1 MANNDVVPR
10 DVRTLSVADRVV
22 AEYDDGTAM
31 PALSSP
37 RPSLRAWS
45 LTGRPVT
52 QSAPDDHPHHRDLSL
67 ALPDVSGTTFW
78 GGRTYVRDVGSTLL
92 DNHGTQRVVDR
103 RSTAAAVDE
112 ELEWLDRTGARLLT
126 ESRRIAVSALA
137 GGWMLRWTSRLRA
150 VEPGVT
156 LGSPQTNGRAGAFYG
171 GVFWRAP
178 FETADVVCASGTG
191 VDAAH
196 GSESPW
202 LAVLTDEVSL
212 VATAPAAPAAP
223 PPHWFIRTDG
233 YVGFGPAT
241 ATDTRREVPVGDPL
255 ELGLTVAVIDGRL
268 SEERAAA
275 IGLDLS
281 AGRES

>member
-1 MANNDVVPR
+1 MAKNDAVPR
-10 DVRTLSVADRVV
+10 DATTLSVAGRLV

-31 PALSSP
+31 PALASP

-45 LTGRPVT
+45 LSGTPVT
-52 QSAPDDHPHHRDLSL
+52 QSAPDDHPHHRDLSV

-92 DNHGTQRVVDR
+92 DNHGIQRVIER
-103 RSTAAAVDE
+103 RSTPDTVEE
-112 ELEWLDRTGARLLT
+112 ELEWLDRTGATLLT
-126 ESRRIAVSALA
+126 ESRRLTASALSD
-137 GGWMLRWTSRLRA
+137 GWILRWTSRLRA

-156 LGSPQTNGRAGAFYG
+156 LGSPQTNGRPGAFYG

-178 FETADVVCASGTG
+178 FETADVVCASGAG

-196 GSESPW
+196 GSHSPW

-212 VATAPAAPAAP
+212 VAAAPDAP
-223 PPHWFIRTDG
+223 WFIRTEG

-241 ATDTRREVPVGDPL
+241 ATENRRDVPVDGTLDL
-255 ELGLTVAVIDGRL
+255 ELTVAVIDGRL
-268 SEERAAA
+268 SAERAASL
-275 IGLDLS
+275 GVELS
-281 AGRES
+281 HGWES

>member
-1 MANNDVVPR
+1 MAKNGAVLHDVSA
-10 DVRTLSVADRVV
+10 LSVAGRVI
-22 AEYDDGTAM
+22 AEYDDGTSM

-45 LTGRPVT
+45 LAGTRVT
-52 QSAPDDHPHHRDLSL
+52 QSAPDDHPHHRDLSV

-78 GGRTYVRDVGSTLL
+78 GGRTYVRDTGSTLL
-92 DNHGTQRVVDR
+92 DNHGTQRVIER
-103 RSTAAAVDE
+103 RSTADSIEE
-112 ELEWLDRTGARLLT
+112 ELDWLDRADATLLT
-126 ESRRIAVSALA
+126 ESRRITASALA

-156 LGSPQTNGRAGAFYG
+156 LGNPQTNGRPGAFYG

-178 FETADVVCASGTG
+178 FETADVVCGSGSG

-196 GSESPW
+196 GSDSPW

-212 VATAPAAPAAP
+212 IAAAPD
-223 PPHWFIRTDG
+223 PHWFVRTDG

-241 ATDTRREVPVGDPL
+241 TTESRRDVPVDGTLDL
-255 ELGLTVAVIDGRL
+255 ELTVAVFDGRL
-268 SEERAAA
+268 RAEQATA
-275 IGLDLS
+275 IGTVLS
-281 AGRES
+281 DGREV